1 MVRPSKPDR
10 PCVLPAEVWG
20 CLSAEQRAKAIHCLA
35 QLAFNFV
42 KAQVP
47 VSIQEAN
54 HVIRPDSHQNSRRPS

>member
-1 MVRPSKPDR
+1 MVRSSKPDC

-42 KAQVP
+42 KAQVIS
-47 VSIQEAN
+47 SIQEAN
-54 HVIRPDSHQNSRRPS
+54 HVIRPDSHQNSRRSS